1 MTTSARF
8 LVRSSAVPE
17 PVEGKTRCFYK
28 LSNRKVQGSKLMV
41 LSSRFRV
48 QGSKFKVQGSYYNTH
63 SIVSKLL
70 ASLPLRRWR

>member
-8 LVRSSAVPE
+8 LVQSSAVPE
-17 PVEGKTRCFYK
+17 PVEGKALCFDK

-41 LSSRFRV
+41 
-48 QGSKFKVQGSYYNTH
+48 QGSKLKVQGSYYNTR
-63 SIVSKLL
+63 SIVSRLL